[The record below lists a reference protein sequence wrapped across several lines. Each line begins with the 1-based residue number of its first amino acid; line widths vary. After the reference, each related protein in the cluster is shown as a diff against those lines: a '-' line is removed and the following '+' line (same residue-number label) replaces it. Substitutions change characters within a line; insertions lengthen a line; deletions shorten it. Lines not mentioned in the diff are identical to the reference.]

1 MRARLRLLV
10 AATTSAVVLAF
21 LIPLLLLVRQL
32 ASDRASAAA
41 LQDSQQIALVAS
53 TGAQADQ
60 LASLIDGLTA
70 GSGRRITI
78 VLPDGTVVGEP
89 LGKDPNLTAA
99 RRGSAFSRPFGE
111 HLAQYVPAVTADG
124 TLVVRTLVPDSELH
138 KGVTAAS
145 VTITMLGLAL
155 MAGAL
160 LTADRLARSFSAP
173 FHELA
178 DAADRMR
185 EGHLDLRV
193 PEEGLPEA
201 VAVGRALNRLAARV
215 EELLVAER
223 DAVADLSHR
232 LRTPV
237 TALRLD
243 ADGVHDAEIADR
255 LRGHVEHLERTIDA
269 IVADARRPIRA
280 AVTVTCDAAAVVR
293 ERVVFWSALAEDQ
306 GRILSSD
313 VPRRRV
319 LAGIDA
325 VELADVVDVLID
337 NVFAHTPDGVPFA
350 VSVDEVPGKG
360 VALTVS
366 DAGPGLPSADVVE
379 RGASGGGGTGL
390 GLDIA
395 RRAAAASRGSIELG
409 RSPMGGARVRVLFGR
424 PRG

>member
-1 MRARLRLLV
+1 MRGRLRLLV

-32 ASDRASAAA
+32 ASDRATAGA
-41 LQDSQQIALVAS
+41 LQDSQQVALYAA
-53 TGAQADQ
+53 TGATPDQ
-60 LASLIDGLTA
+60 IAPVIAGLTA
-70 GSGRRITI
+70 GSRRQISV
-78 VLPDGTVVGEP
+78 VLPDGTVVGAP
-89 LGKDPNLTAA
+89 LGNDPNIAA
-99 RRGSAFSRPFGE
+99 AQQGNAFSRQLGAS
-111 HLAQYVPAVTADG
+111 LAQYVPAVSADH
-124 TLVVRTLVPDSELH
+124 TLVVRTLVPQSELH
-138 KGVTAAS
+138 KGVNRAS
-145 VTITMLGLAL
+145 ITIIGLGLAL

-173 FHELA
+173 FHDLA

-193 PEEGLPEA
+193 PQEGLPEA

-243 ADGVHDAEIADR
+243 ADGVHDPEISER
-255 LRGHVEHLERTIDA
+255 LRDHVAHLERTIDA

-280 AVTVTCDAAAVVR
+280 TVTATCDAAAVVR
-293 ERVVFWSALAEDQ
+293 ERAQFWSALAEDQ
-306 GRILSSD
+306 GRTFSVDL
-313 VPRRRV
+313 PRRRV
-319 LAGIDA
+319 PAGIDA

-337 NVFAHTPDGVPFA
+337 NVFAHTPDGVRFA
-350 VSVDEVPGKG
+350 VSVEEVPGKG
-360 VALTVS
+360 VAVTVS
-366 DAGPGLPSADVVE
+366 DAGPGLPSQDVVA

-395 RRAAAASRGSIELG
+395 LRAATASRGSLELG
-409 RSPMGGARVRVLFGR
+409 RSPLGGARVRVLLGR